1 MINKIVIHC
10 ADTFADGYNKAI
22 TEFAEKALVQL
33 QEKEAKRQVVEKDL
47 LQVNIDLETEKAK
60 KKQVIKEVTRDVIQ
74 YVQVPDRTQCKFEIR
89 GGDLF
94 RDPRAHGQINVK
106 QGYGAKNSCHKL
118 KLAINLNLFK
128 DGAFIQ
134 TTEGHRE
141 LGEWW
146 EKQHELCRWGFFV
159 LQYSISRYC
168 TSAFPSTHA

>member
-1 MINKIVIHC
+1 MKLGEKQEFFMRLLPRLI
-10 ADTFADGYNKAI
+10 DKAH
-22 TEFAEKALVQL
+22 ELG
-33 QEKEAKRQVVEKDL
+33 
-47 LQVNIDLETEKAK
+47 
-60 KKQVIKEVTRDVIQ
+60 
-74 YVQVPDRTQCKFEIR
+74 FEIR

-94 RDPRAHGQINVK
+94 RDPRVHGQMGVK
-106 QGYGAKNSCHKL
+106 QGYGAPNSCHKL
-118 KLAINLNLFK
+118 KLAIDLNLFK

-168 TSAFPSTHA
+168 TSALPSTRACTTWSMVYSM